1 MLYLCVCPIYSVQ
14 CKVSQCKV
22 CSVQF
27 VVKELTSPPTDAT
40 SGHHK
45 CSGGG
50 ATGSAKIT
58 SALASSCTCTWSPQ
72 LGHHKF
78 LRGVSRGSLVQR
90 LLLLVLPSV
99 PVVNLR
105 NLQRRV
111 VPRFSFLGRCLYQK
125 KSGYYIWSHC
135 KTL

>member
-1 MLYLCVCPIYSVQ
+1 MCRVQ
-14 CKVSQCKV
+14 YAVKISQCTV

-50 ATGSAKIT
+50 AIGSAKIT
-58 SALASSCTCTWSPQ
+58 SALACTWSPQ

-90 LLLLVLPSV
+90 LHLLLLLPSV
-99 PVVNLR
+99 PVVNLT
-105 NLQRRV
+105 NLQRLVGGVSTRRKV
-111 VPRFSFLGRCLYQK
+111 VIAFGLSAILD
-125 KSGYYIWSHC
+125 
-135 KTL
+135 

>member
-1 MLYLCVCPIYSVQ
+1 MCNTCVSVQ
-14 CKVSQCKV
+14 YTVCRVQYAVKISQCTV

-50 ATGSAKIT
+50 AIGSAKIT
-58 SALASSCTCTWSPQ
+58 SACACSFTCTWCPQ

-90 LLLLVLPSV
+90 LHLLLVFPSV
-99 PVVNLR
+99 PVVNMR

-111 VPRFSFLGRCLYQK
+111 GPRSSFLGRCLYQK
-125 KSGYYIWSHC
+125 KYG
-135 KTL
+135 